1 MKDYTIQDLSLAIV
15 GIVGAV
21 GSLCLIIFKSRCT
34 RVKMGCVEIDRK
46 VMEKVDIP

>member
-1 MKDYTIQDLSLAIV
+1 MEDYTIQDLSLAVV

-46 VMEKVDIP
+46 VVEKVGKP